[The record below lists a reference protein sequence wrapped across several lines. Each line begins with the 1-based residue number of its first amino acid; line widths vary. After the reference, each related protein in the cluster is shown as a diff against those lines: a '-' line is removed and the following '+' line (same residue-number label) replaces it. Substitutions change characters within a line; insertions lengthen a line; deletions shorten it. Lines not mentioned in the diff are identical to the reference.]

1 MTKEEFFKDYE
12 SLDKETQRILLGA
25 WGNIIPLGDTAAMQQ
40 KGYYNNRQEYSN
52 AKNKNFFLGET
63 QRGMNNV
70 SPLVAYKFFNQN
82 SNDILSKYFIDAP
95 PPTEGTFTY
104 VSDVRSDL
112 KEYIKNVKDF
122 IYENKKETE
131 NFAFKV
137 ILFSSTEATKLKE
150 CFDVCKA
157 RGREILIFVE
167 DNESDTASATYGAI
181 RISDEVR
188 KFLSTEQKL
197 AYDFQD
203 NKNVYDYLREQG
215 ISLTDEE
222 IKQLFHD
229 GYLEDTRVD
238 FIKDFFKLA
247 SFLSSGIS
255 NMYPSLAIFT
265 NAFTRMAMSATLG
278 EIITKIE
285 GYRFAEN
292 VWQPKPPKK
301 EDGTIDNTYQY
312 QPLIATGKNQ
322 QANINLS
329 EIVKYLREKLTKQHN
344 EVRTLLKI
352 DKDFRKNHEPKSLL
366 QFLYNKYIVAYDV
379 AFDIINEIRDL
390 TELEILKYGAKCY
403 NALICGI
410 WNGLVDAVS
419 GLFAMVKMIFDGISL
434 GADFAKNVDKYLPM
448 MLEQFDETIQAI
460 SKISFTDAAKYVYS
474 KLKEI
479 NLTFD
484 PVACAYFVGYAY
496 GFIISLIIEIVLT
509 IVLTGGS
516 LTIPVIVE
524 KVEEA
529 IFGIF
534 RLAWSG
540 VKSVAKTVRTFAG
553 FTVKSITNIIEKFQ
567 ELLNFLKKGWEEIKR
582 IIDDVFDNFR
592 KTVLKQFKDIEFIN
606 GYDIDK
612 ILKFQKPNRLDPSE
626 YLSARYIK
634 NHLKQFEKE
643 GIASRV
649 VSKDAFEKY
658 GIGKPDL
665 GKTEF
670 VSRKSDIDNILM
682 LTREEQ
688 AIKLGI
694 PIKQIE
700 KGGLVRIDFKLSKD
714 IKIEMPSGNEWGAN
728 DQWIPGGKLP
738 KGNLEA
744 VIKTEGLIEN
754 KHYTIKYIKQ

>member
-1 MTKEEFFKDYE
+1 MTKEEFFEDYE
-12 SLDKETQRILLGA
+12 SLDKESQRILLGA
-25 WGNIIPLGDTAAMQQ
+25 WGNTIPFGDTVAMQQ
-40 KGYYNNRQEYSN
+40 KGYYNNMQEYKQAN
-52 AKNKNFFLGET
+52 NFQKSFQLGET
-63 QRGMNNV
+63 IRGMNNV
-70 SPLVAYKFFNQN
+70 SPLVAYKFFNQS
-82 SNDILSKYFIDAP
+82 SNDILNKYFIDAS

-167 DNESDTASATYGAI
+167 DNEGDTASATYGAI
-181 RISDEVR
+181 RISDEV
-188 KFLSTEQKL
+188 KTFLSTEVKL

-203 NKNVYDYLREQG
+203 NQNVYTYLKEQG
-215 ISLTDEE
+215 ISLKAEE
-222 IKQLFHD
+222 IKQLFHN
-229 GYLEDTRVD
+229 GYLEDTRAE

-265 NAFTRMAMSATLG
+265 NAVARATMSATLK
-278 EIITKIE
+278 EIVEKIE
-285 GYRFAEN
+285 EYRLAEN
-292 VWQPKPPKK
+292 VWQPKLPKK

-312 QPLIATGKNQ
+312 QPLISTGKNQ
-322 QANINLS
+322 QENINLS

-366 QFLYNKYIVAYDV
+366 QFLYNKYVVAYDV
-379 AFDIINEIRDL
+379 AFDIINEIKDL
-390 TELEILKYGAKCY
+390 TELEILKYGVKCY
-403 NALICGI
+403 NALICGV

-419 GLFAMVKMIFDGISL
+419 GLFAMVKMIFEGISL
-434 GADFAKNVDKYLPM
+434 GADFAQNVDKYLPM

-460 SKISFTDAAKYVYS
+460 SKISFTDVAKYVYS

-484 PVACAYFVGYAY
+484 PVACAYFLGYVY
-496 GFIISLIIEIVLT
+496 GFIISLVIEIVLT

-524 KVEEA
+524 KLEEA

-540 VKSVAKTVRTFAG
+540 VKSVAKAVRTFAK
-553 FTVKSITNIIEKFQ
+553 FVVKSIEDLIKGFQ
-567 ELLNFLKKGWEEIKR
+567 ELINFLKKGWNEMKKVIDEAFQITEIEFKEFRRKKRVELFSTIKGKPINLKLLKKLQKEFENIGGALLHNDESFEYIASREKIEGVDIEAITFNEELILLNKNATTSAVYEELIHATQYRTGKYDAWVTKHGNEIAKNLMEKEAAEELIERAAEWKLPKEEIKLIKER
-582 IIDDVFDNFR
+582 
-592 KTVLKQFKDIEFIN
+592 LEFFN
-606 GYDIDK
+606 EELK
-612 ILKFQKPNRLDPSE
+612 ILG
-626 YLSARYIK
+626 Y
-634 NHLKQFEKE
+634 
-643 GIASRV
+643 
-649 VSKDAFEKY
+649 
-658 GIGKPDL
+658 
-665 GKTEF
+665 
-670 VSRKSDIDNILM
+670 
-682 LTREEQ
+682 
-688 AIKLGI
+688 
-694 PIKQIE
+694 
-700 KGGLVRIDFKLSKD
+700 
-714 IKIEMPSGNEWGAN
+714 
-728 DQWIPGGKLP
+728 
-738 KGNLEA
+738 
-744 VIKTEGLIEN
+744 EN
-754 KHYTIKYIKQ
+754 